1 MLGMGQ
7 IYITCMLGVIYPV
20 VMSFLALESKG
31 HEDDKQWLTYWVVFG
46 LFNIV
51 DQFAS
56 IILHYIPF
64 YHFLKLCFLV
74 FLYLPQVKGAT
85 LVYNALILP
94 NFEEIDAKVGNMES
108 ALSDTTNNAV
118 NASKDKLNEVVDAGK
133 TKLGMQ

>member
-1 MLGMGQ
+1 MG
-7 IYITCMLGVIYPV
+7 MLGVIYPV

-64 YHFLKLCFLV
+64 YHFLK
-74 FLYLPQVKGAT
+74 LPQVKGAT

-133 TKLGMQ
+133 TKLGM